1 MQPYFFPYG
10 GYYRLLAEAHTFV
23 LFDCVQ
29 FARRG
34 RVHRCQVADRRD
46 RTEWLTLPLAHQPRS
61 ILIRD
66 LEFANDARRKW
77 NERLDCCKWL
87 KSAQGPLAPA
97 VLDYLYSP
105 LDRVVC
111 FLERG
116 LRLVADALGLR
127 VRIVRSS
134 SLDIDPSLRRQE
146 RIIAI
151 THACGGREYLNSPGG
166 RQLYSAETFQEAG
179 LKLRFLPPYSG
190 TAFHMLHALVHL
202 DIQELRDQIR

>member
-10 GYYRLLAEAHTFV
+10 GYYRLLSQAHTFV

-34 RVHRCQVADRRD
+34 RVHRCQVVSNHNK
-46 RTEWLTLPLAHQPRS
+46 TEWLTLPLTHQPRS

-66 LEFANDARRKW
+66 LEFAHTACYEW
-77 NERLDCCKWL
+77 NKRLDRYKWL
-87 KSAQGPLAPA
+87 KTARGPLAPA
-97 VLDYLYSP
+97 VLDYLHSP

-116 LRLVADALGLR
+116 LRLVSDALGLPAN
-127 VRIVRSS
+127 IVRSS
-134 SLDIDPSLRRQE
+134 SLDIDPSLRREE

-151 THACGGREYLNSPGG
+151 TQACGGSDYLNSPGG
-166 RQLYSAETFQEAG
+166 IELYSAARFQEAG
-179 LKLRFLPPYSG
+179 LNLRFLPPYSG
-190 TAFHMLHALVHL
+190 TAFQMLNALIHL
-202 DIQELRDQIR
+202 NISELRNQIK